1 MKIKK
6 PKGNN
11 ELIKMENFLETD
23 DKINIHSK
31 TFEKI
36 MFIYSVAIKEL
47 KNKMEIMQD
56 EYKILYDYDLIDHI
70 NTRIKSPESIEKKML
85 KRNIPLQ
92 YKNMIEEI
100 NDIAGIRVICPLK
113 KDIYSIKE
121 FIENIPGLRVIK
133 EKDYITNHKKSGYTS
148 YHLIVEVPISLSR
161 KLMYVKVE
169 IQIRTM
175 AMDFWASLEHKMKYK
190 PKTEISKTASKEL
203 VSYAK
208 MIQKLDQK
216 MMILSGK
223 N

>member
-133 EKDYITNHKKSGYTS
+133 EKDYITNPKKSGYTS

-190 PKTEISKTASKEL
+190 PKTEISKSASKEL